1 VTTDQEQ
8 RARRRDERER
18 QVIASLALIAP
29 TPELL
34 REVIALGSDTRAEGR
49 PRTAGIE
56 VEAREPLPA

>member
-1 VTTDQEQ
+1 VTTDQDE

-18 QVIASLALIAP
+18 HLIASLALIAP

-34 REVIALGSDTRAEGR
+34 REVIALGSEPGADR
-49 PRTAGIE
+49 PPRPAVIE